1 MGMIRARFRRP
12 LIALGLVS
20 TLLIGVNSPVA
31 SAAWVQY
38 QSSPL
43 DTYNRPDLPVAYDIT
58 QVDFAVSD
66 TELNRY
72 MFFLIFKKPIT
83 SRLFSDGLES
93 FAAILLD
100 LDGDGQYDYTL
111 ETNPKIP

>member
-38 QSSPL
+38 EISAL
-43 DTYNRPDLPVAYDIT
+43 DTYNRPELPLA
-58 QVDFAVSD
+58 
-66 TELNRY
+66 TENLQ
-72 MFFLIFKKPIT
+72 LK
-83 SRLFSDGLES
+83 
-93 FAAILLD
+93 
-100 LDGDGQYDYTL
+100 
-111 ETNPKIP
+111 